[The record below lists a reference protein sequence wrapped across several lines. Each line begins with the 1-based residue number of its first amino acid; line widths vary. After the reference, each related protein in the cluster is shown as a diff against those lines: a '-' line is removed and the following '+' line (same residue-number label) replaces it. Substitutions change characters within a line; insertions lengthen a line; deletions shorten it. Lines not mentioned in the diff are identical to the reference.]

1 MKSTF
6 VLFSLSG
13 LPGMDAGGQS
23 CGLFCALRPSLPC
36 RRGGAGR
43 FA

>member
-13 LPGMDAGGQS
+13 LPAWMPAGILRS
-23 CGLFCALRPSLPC
+23 FCALRSSLPC